1 MWGVSVF
8 NHMKKFLKS
17 NFSKV
22 AFVYIASLLIAIFGI
37 VNNIE
42 REKQKIFK
50 NMQSKIK
57 IEVEKELYKELSD
70 KFSDIVRN
78 DLKREYRDFVKHE
91 LNKNLRDDTFRTLKH
106 QIDNEGVDLCYK
118 VVGKLEYKKNGE
130 SINQF
135 EVVVDN
141 LDKIFNEELHGLF
154 KQIFGNDQDNHG
166 ILLVFSDD
174 INKLNNKPEFKIE
187 KGLNDQIIIQDNK
200 LRDFVDVDLSSYN

>member
-70 KFSDIVRN
+70 KFSDIIRN

-91 LNKNLRDDTFRTLKH
+91 LNKSLRDDTFRTLKH

-130 SINQF
+130 SINQC

-154 KQIFGNDQDNHG
+154 KQIFGNDQDNYG

-174 INKLNNKPEFKIE
+174 TNKLNNKPEFKIE